1 MASIGQDYVGS
12 YRLLNL
18 VRMGKTC
25 QVWEAIHDARRE
37 RVAVKLV
44 RPEFQRDREQ
54 IAMMKHEYTVGHS
67 LDHPHVIHILDFVSD
82 STKTFVTME
91 YFDAPNMKQW
101 IYQGVDSIAHLLPQ
115 VIQQASEG
123 MAYLHK
129 QGYVH
134 RDIKPDNFLMD
145 NNGQVKLIDFALCV
159 KKKGLV
165 GRLLGG
171 RGKVQGTRS
180 YMSPEQIRGQA
191 LDERADIYSFGCT
204 LYELLSGR
212 PPFTGVS
219 TNDLLTKH
227 LRTPPPSLEASNRN
241 VTSQFGQLVRRM
253 LAKDPAARPQTMDDV
268 VRELKSIPILKTVP
282 APPA

>member
-1 MASIGQDYVGS
+1 
-12 YRLLNL
+12 
-18 VRMGKTC
+18 
-25 QVWEAIHDARRE
+25 
-37 RVAVKLV
+37 
-44 RPEFQRDREQ
+44 
-54 IAMMKHEYTVGHS
+54 
-67 LDHPHVIHILDFVSD
+67 VIHIFDFVSD

-101 IYQGVDSIAHLLPQ
+101 IYQGFDSIAHLLPQ

-134 RDIKPDNFLMD
+134 RDIKPDNFLID
-145 NNGQVKLIDFALCV
+145 ESGEVKLIDFALCV
-159 KKKGLV
+159 RKKGLV

-204 LYELLSGR
+204 LYELLTGR

-227 LRTPPPSLEASNRN
+227 LRTPPPSLEAGNRN

-253 LAKDPAARPQTMDDV
+253 LSKDPSARPQSMDDV
-268 VRELKSIPILKTVP
+268 IRELKSVPILKSVP